1 MSKSEAKKRAVKQ
14 AQKPAKAPRE
24 HKPLSRRAK
33 RILFITLG
41 VLVAAVLTTGLILRA
56 NALRRARTTVVGFYD
71 VDASQQQYVAELLSR
86 TFEQLPEVQAAKA
99 AAAAAEIASDG
110 VSDSSANEIAADTG
124 ASGTSAG
131 NAGTSAK
138 DAPILEFITLTDDD
152 AADPKLTKKIDV
164 LITQTGALTTS
175 LMTNAAAESA
185 EIAARF
191 PRTTQ
196 SSPYF
201 SLDGQFVVMPLF
213 LDHFESA
220 YYTTL
225 QKKVELSL
233 PLYLSEYAE
242 YAERLKEHITYPII
256 ASGADDTVLF
266 SMVSA
271 VAESVTGAS
280 GYQELVARLAEI
292 ARKGASFEG
301 VLDLPLTG
309 DAPEGLVFGDILRV
323 FRDWRDE
330 GLILGNWYETA
341 EGTIRA
347 FMEDYQSGIIQMML
361 SQHRRMP
368 SPMIKYYE
376 SMQFPTDTSRDRALI
391 APSVSY
397 MYFNETI
404 ATSAFADALSTADNQ
419 EYLSIQTHLAPA
431 TLRGQS
437 FDMQADDVRYFAATS
452 AGGPVPE
459 LGRAAFASAERRAA
473 FASWLREVLSY

>member
-33 RILFITLG
+33 IILFTALG
-41 VLVAAVLTTGLILRA
+41 VLVAAVLTVGLVLRA

-71 VDASQQQYVAELLSR
+71 VDVSQQQYVQEVLTR
-86 TFEQLPEVQAAKA
+86 TFEQLPEVQAAQ
-99 AAAAAEIASDG
+99 AAAETG
-110 VSDSSANEIAADTG
+110 DSGS
-124 ASGTSAG
+124 
-131 NAGTSAK
+131 SAK
-138 DAPILEFITLTDDD
+138 DMPILTFITLTDDD

-185 EIAARF
+185 EITARF

-201 SLDGQFVVMPLF
+201 SLDGQLVVMPLF

-292 ARKGASFEG
+292 ARKGASFDG

-341 EGTIRA
+341 EGTIRV

-376 SMQFPTDTSRDRALI
+376 SSLFPADTSMNRALI

-397 MYFNETI
+397 MYFNRTI

-419 EYLSIQTHLAPA
+419 EFLSLQTHLAPA

-459 LGRAAFASAERRAA
+459 LGRAAIASVDRRAQ
-473 FASWLREVLSY
+473 FADWIRDQLSR

>member
-14 AQKPAKAPRE
+14 AQQPAKAPRE

-33 RILFITLG
+33 LILLITAG
-41 VLVAAVLTTGLILRA
+41 VLVVAVLTVGLVLRA

-71 VDASQQQYVAELLSR
+71 VDASQQAAVQAVLER
-86 TFEQLPEVQAAKA
+86 TFEQLPEVLAAKA
-99 AAAAAEIASDG
+99 AAAE
-110 VSDSSANEIAADTG
+110 TG
-124 ASGTSAG
+124 ASGSSA
-131 NAGTSAK
+131 A
-138 DAPILEFITLTDDD
+138 DMPILKFITLTDDE

-201 SLDGQFVVMPLF
+201 SLDGQLVVMPLF

-220 YYTTL
+220 YYTIVMDKL
-225 QKKVELSL
+225 AASIPYSL
-233 PLYLSEYAE
+233 TDFAGYADQLRQE
-242 YAERLKEHITYPII
+242 ITYPII
-256 ASGADDTVLF
+256 SSGADDSVLF
-266 SMVSA
+266 AFVSA
-271 VAESVTGAS
+271 IVEAAAGAD
-280 GYQELVARLAEI
+280 GYRQFVEELSAI
-292 ARKGASFEG
+292 AQKGLSFDR
-301 VLDLPLTG
+301 VLELPLEG

-323 FRDWRDE
+323 FNEWRDS

-341 EGTIRA
+341 ESTIHV
-347 FMEDYQSGIIQMML
+347 FMEDYHTGIIEMML

-368 SPMIKYYE
+368 YPMIKYYD
-376 SMQFPTDTSRDRALI
+376 SGVFPADTSRNRALI

-419 EYLSIQTHLAPA
+419 EYLSNETQLAPT

-459 LGRAAFASAERRAA
+459 IGRAAIASVERRTE
-473 FASWLREVLSY
+473 FADWIRGQLSH